1 MDRTRLSRTTRLVLP
16 MLLMTWGL
24 GCAWVRGPAGPSA
37 GRVVLPNT
45 SLPDSAQ
52 VALPDTVVA
61 QPPVKKPRKTPAKKT
76 TPPAPESTTPAPV
89 ETVEP
94 PRVDISVQMSPEER
108 AQLEKEARD
117 RIRETEKIVKNL
129 DPSAFSQSQQDALL
143 TVNELVKS
151 ASQALD
157 QGDVQAAESL
167 ARKALLLATD
177 LSIK

>member
-1 MDRTRLSRTTRLVLP
+1 
-16 MLLMTWGL
+16 
-24 GCAWVRGPAGPSA
+24 
-37 GRVVLPNT
+37 
-45 SLPDSAQ
+45 
-52 VALPDTVVA
+52 
-61 QPPVKKPRKTPAKKT
+61 
-76 TPPAPESTTPAPV
+76 
-89 ETVEP
+89 
-94 PRVDISVQMSPEER
+94 MSPEER